1 MFLTF
6 ISLTICSSCIVGS
19 LYGSSSCVVCTSHM
33 SSAFSMCVYCVSTP
47 VLSNAFVISAPIFVL
62 FSASMLLF
70 GGVLPTHV
78 LPTHALP
85 THVLPTHVLPTPVL
99 TPVISGLLCSS
110 FSQGFLSSITFPF
123 LSVNKIPLCF
133 FAGSCQPVYCVYDF
147 IWHRKGCPVILCDP
161 SSRIFIEE
169 IMCSLVIACR
179 PEGYCTCSMRCH

>member
-1 MFLTF
+1 VFLTF

-78 LPTHALP
+78 LPTHLLP

-110 FSQGFLSSITFPF
+110 FSQGFLSSITFQF

-133 FAGSCQPVYCVYDF
+133 LQAAANLCIVCMTSFGIGRAVQLFCVTHLPEF
-147 IWHRKGCPVILCDP
+147 LLRK
-161 SSRIFIEE
+161 
-169 IMCSLVIACR
+169 
-179 PEGYCTCSMRCH
+179 